1 VIRFNQCGS
10 GPTGCVIGHG
20 GLNTGVD
27 EAVLLEVPGIYIKFR
42 FADPCSDSHQAN
54 AEVRHERDGIEYPFQ
69 FLAWQ
74 LVELVHIF
82 GTNLSRQLASYL
94 QLADAC
100 AARPRCIEPASEGG
114 QARQPVNREQ
124 V

>member
-69 FLAWQ
+69 
-74 LVELVHIF
+74 
-82 GTNLSRQLASYL
+82 GTALNIRSNSSRGNSWSLFTSSA
-94 QLADAC
+94 
-100 AARPRCIEPASEGG
+100 PT
-114 QARQPVNREQ
+114 
-124 V
+124 